1 MAYSE
6 TSEYAYGLL
15 EHFYHL
21 HENQILILGK
31 ENLRIMMPD
40 RIFALLQAKDND
52 GNIDFPVK
60 FKDIDLQVYTGSS
73 IIFALK
79 EVRK

>member
-1 MAYSE
+1 MSYAESVD
-6 TSEYAYGLL
+6 YAYDLL
-15 EHFYHL
+15 EHFYNL
-21 HENQILILGK
+21 YENQILSLGK
-31 ENLRIMMPD
+31 ENIKIMIPD
-40 RIFALLQAKDND
+40 KIFALLQAKDKD

-60 FKDIDLQVYTGSS
+60 FKGIDLQVYTGSI